1 MRAVA
6 FISLLI
12 LGVVLLPA
20 GLRADGDPDAGRK
33 VSVAHCSRCHVVGDH
48 NPYGGINSTPSFQ
61 LLAKRKD
68 WMERFQTFYERR
80 PHPVFIRVPDVPR
93 WTSLPANVVEIE
105 ITAKNIADIVAFV
118 RTLTPR

>member
-1 MRAVA
+1 MRAIAV
-6 FISLLI
+6 ISLLV
-12 LGVVLLPA
+12 LGVVFLPA
-20 GLRADGDPDAGRK
+20 DLRADGDPDAGRK

-93 WTSLPANVVEIE
+93 WTSLPAGAGV
-105 ITAKNIADIVAFV
+105 
-118 RTLTPR
+118 